1 MGKNQSEGLLLEA
14 TLASPVFIEKD
25 SQKLTYAYIFYL
37 DGTDSKYKTS
47 DAQSSAQ
54 SGKERC
60 SEEKTSGQRQ
70 SADNKKAI

>member
-1 MGKNQSEGLLLEA
+1 MH
-14 TLASPVFIEKD
+14 
-25 SQKLTYAYIFYL
+25 IFYL